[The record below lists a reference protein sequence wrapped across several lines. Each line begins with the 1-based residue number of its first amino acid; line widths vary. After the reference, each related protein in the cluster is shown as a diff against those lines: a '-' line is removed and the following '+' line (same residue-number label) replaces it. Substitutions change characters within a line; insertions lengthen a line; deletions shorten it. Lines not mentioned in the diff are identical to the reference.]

1 MRPWR
6 VPSTTRY
13 MFNIHGKTHFLHCD
27 RTLTVPPLSTPQTP
41 LERRPLP
48 EAGGG
53 RRRRR
58 RRRRRQGLLVLLRS
72 LREDLLPPP
81 LPSGERQVRLQG
93 GHEAVPVRVGRS
105 GRKGAIQV
113 PTIRQRMKGG
123 RAHTMPLMLDNL
135 FAGQDLTWSCILLW
149 ATNQAKQRAANFYS
163 LEI

>member
-1 MRPWR
+1 MPGKKNTITRKKTICGAVLNEHCTPREGRLQPPARHPVCNAAGMRPWR

-13 MFNIHGKTHFLHCD
+13 MFNIHGETHFLHCD
-27 RTLTVPPLSTPQTP
+27 RTLTVLPLSTPQTP

-58 RRRRRQGLLVLLRS
+58 RQGLLVLLLHS

-105 GRKGAIQV
+105 KRKRAIQV
-113 PTIRQRMKGG
+113 PIFR
-123 RAHTMPLMLDNL
+123 
-135 FAGQDLTWSCILLW
+135 
-149 ATNQAKQRAANFYS
+149 
-163 LEI
+163 